1 MEEKVV
7 IKESNGQ
14 EHLTVGDVFSV
25 YGLHGEDVFRVVKVV
40 AVKLDSIH
48 LFVYEQKFPTPRR
61 PSTQDAGNV
70 IKPPSHFDFSIA
82 RDMYMPVSRKLFSL
96 MRPVF
101 IGNFAPADY
110 ELGGYRQWCVTG
122 GEILG
127 DQFKIEDEIDQN
139 WLIYSKI
146 FLMSAVPFFV
156 MFCTFY
162 YFRYG
167 FPDCAIAALLQAL
180 AYGAVM
186 VVLQWSSIRREKK
199 DRKGRISASSIQFT
213 EINLPSSYTETFENC
228 VRALS
233 TIKNCKPVIVDQ
245 RGGTIEARVR
255 STLME
260 EGQEVL
266 LVASRSDNDGTCVI
280 VWSES
285 LLGMTVD
292 MGRNLANVNT
302 ILSFLQASSTDRAV
316 RLSLAEDEDAA
327 SSEHAISEE
336 SAVSNEIASSESTTE
351 VATSKTSAASEKAA
365 EKSAAETSN
374 EK

>member
-1 MEEKVV
+1 MEGKIV
-7 IKESNGQ
+7 IRENNGP
-14 EHLTVGDVFSV
+14 EHLTVGDVYSV

-40 AVKLDSIH
+40 AVKPDSIH
-48 LFVYEQKFPTPRR
+48 LFVYERKFPTPRR
-61 PSTQDAGNV
+61 PSTQDATNV
-70 IKPPSHFDFSIA
+70 IKPPSHFDFAAA

-101 IGNFAPADY
+101 IGNFPPADY

-180 AYGAVM
+180 AYGGVM
-186 VVLQWSSIRREKK
+186 VVLQWSSIRQQKK

-213 EINLPSSYTETFENC
+213 EINLPSPYTETFENC
-228 VRALS
+228 VRALG

-302 ILSFLQASSTDRAV
+302 IVSFLQASSTDRAV
-316 RLSLAEDEDAA
+316 RLSLAEDEDVSTDAA
-327 SSEHAISEE
+327 SDA
-336 SAVSNEIASSESTTE
+336 
-351 VATSKTSAASEKAA
+351 ATDG
-365 EKSAAETSN
+365 AAETSN
-374 EK
+374 ET

>member
-1 MEEKVV
+1 MEGKVV
-7 IKESNGQ
+7 TRETNGP
-14 EHLTVGDVFSV
+14 EHLTAGDVFSV
-25 YGLHGEDVFRVVKVV
+25 YGLHGEDVFRIVKVV
-40 AVKLDSIH
+40 AVKPDSIH
-48 LFVYEQKFPTPRR
+48 LFVYERKLPTPKR
-61 PSTQDAGNV
+61 PSTHDASSI
-70 IKPPSHFDFSIA
+70 IKAPAHFDFAVA

-101 IGNFAPADY
+101 IGNFPPADY

-127 DQFKIEDEIDQN
+127 DQFQIEDEIDQN

-167 FPDCAIAALLQAL
+167 FPDCLVGALLQAL

-186 VVLQWSSIRREKK
+186 VILQWSSIRQQKK

-213 EINLPSSYTETFENC
+213 EIDLPSSYSETFENC
-228 VRALS
+228 VRALG

-245 RGGTIEARVR
+245 RGGTIEARVK

-302 ILSFLQASSTDRAV
+302 ILSFLQASSTDRAT
-316 RLSLAEDEDAA
+316 RLTLVEVEGSDESA
-327 SSEHAISEE
+327 SSSGTGG
-336 SAVSNEIASSESTTE
+336 SSESGSSGE
-351 VATSKTSAASEKAA
+351 NASSGEGATSGKSMGEK
-365 EKSAAETSN
+365 
-374 EK
+374 

>member
-1 MEEKVV
+1 MDGKIVTT
-7 IKESNGQ
+7 ESNGQ
-14 EHLTVGDVFSV
+14 EHLTAGDVFSV
-25 YGLHGEDVFRVVKVV
+25 YGLHGEDVFRIVKVV
-40 AVKLDSIH
+40 AVKPDSIH
-48 LFVYEQKFPTPRR
+48 LFVYERKFPTPKR
-61 PSTQDAGNV
+61 PSTQEVTAI
-70 IKPPSHFDFSIA
+70 IKAPASFDFAAA

-101 IGNFAPADY
+101 IGNFPPADY

-122 GEILG
+122 GDILG

-146 FLMSAVPFFV
+146 FLMSALPFFV

-180 AYGAVM
+180 AYGGVM
-186 VVLQWSSIRREKK
+186 VVLQWSSIRQQKK

-213 EINLPSSYTETFENC
+213 EINLPSPYTETFENC
-228 VRALS
+228 VRALG

-316 RLSLAEDEDAA
+316 RLTLFEDENADSEGADADA
-327 SSEHAISEE
+327 
-336 SAVSNEIASSESTTE
+336 N
-351 VATSKTSAASEKAA
+351 
-365 EKSAAETSN
+365 
-374 EK
+374 